1 MSISTSATINT
12 VVNDTNYRYISFTTI
27 GSTSLTVYDDL
38 ICDILIVGGGGAGG
52 YNGGGGG
59 GGGQVLYYT
68 DNNDLT
74 FKTDNSITL
83 KKGSYTINIGAGG
96 NVGFNDGN
104 DGYSTGTTIICSTN
118 VKGSSPYY
126 N

>member
-38 ICDILIVGGGGAGG
+38 ICDILIV
-52 YNGGGGG
+52 GGGG